1 MAVSG
6 AGDNDRAAHAVFGRQ
21 PAQGVEPKK
30 EPIYSLNSSDP
41 FSSSSRVEVETDPFF
56 PAAPKDS
63 CTLAESTQLF
73 RFPQPWF
80 QPCQNFDDRRYSV
93 TWIFCHHVVNDFNEA
108 VIQVFPE

>member
-41 FSSSSRVEVETDPFF
+41 FSSSSMLVT
-56 PAAPKDS
+56 S
-63 CTLAESTQLF
+63 
-73 RFPQPWF
+73 
-80 QPCQNFDDRRYSV
+80 DDGS
-93 TWIFCHHVVNDFNEA
+93 
-108 VIQVFPE
+108 